1 MDKWARAIQAAES
14 VIEENLAD
22 VTRITI
28 WLVGGTDGVATHLH
42 CNHVD
47 SEGDTIKS
55 RFEIPEWIAEECET
69 EKHMLRYAVEA
80 ITAHM
85 MINKYNDK
93 FE

>member
-14 VIEENLAD
+14 VIEENLTD

-28 WLVGGTDGVATHLH
+28 WLVGNKSGTPTHLH

-47 SEGDTIKS
+47 AEGDTIKS
-55 RFEIPEWIAEECET
+55 RFEIPEWITEECET

-85 MINKYNDK
+85 MINKYEEK
-93 FE
+93 FD